1 MAVTKIDRLQQIG
14 LASLE
19 VIVLA
24 LFLVIRFVNLSSL
37 ELWGYWLGLVF
48 FWLTILLLAA
58 SIKMFSKHRRL
69 AVAGL
74 ILFALILL
82 NALFSL
88 PTLHHK

>member
-1 MAVTKIDRLQQIG
+1 MASTKTDRLQQIA

-37 ELWGYWLGLVF
+37 ELWQYWLGLVF

-58 SIKMFSKHRRL
+58 SIKMRSKHRRL
-69 AVAGL
+69 AAAGL

-82 NALFSL
+82 AVLFPL